1 MSSTRD
7 IIALITRGWMLI
19 RVLNTSRPSNM
30 IATTNNVDHVPL
42 IISIFYALMSSGIS
56 KSHFQA
62 YFHMSNLHEKPC
74 TISHGSQI
82 SPTERIHM
90 APMLRIRYKANV
102 PQICGWIIPPSS
114 HKINWETLMLMSTL
128 VYFCLSKFELQGI
141 LIVLTSKLH
150 GFHKSL
156 GLQLFWETKIGEQF
170 TDLLSYLFWPL
181 WKSVYHTLQE
191 KYISASMC
199 KTYWDPFTLFCR
211 SSKSDTYRYLSGI
224 WQDLHLRMDI
234 KEGYLMMSI
243 EIGLSA
249 QNISNTTLDSI
260 VKTIGRVYMI
270 SFKE

>member
-1 MSSTRD
+1 MHLWVLASANH
-7 IIALITRGWMLI
+7 IFKLIFTCQTYMR
-19 RVLNTSRPSNM
+19 N
-30 IATTNNVDHVPL
+30 HVPFHMEVKSPPL
-42 IISIFYALMSSGIS
+42 KGYIWHPCYGSDTKLMSH
-56 KSHFQA
+56 KF
-62 YFHMSNLHEKPC
+62 
-74 TISHGSQI
+74 
-82 SPTERIHM
+82 
-90 APMLRIRYKANV
+90 V
-102 PQICGWIIPPSS
+102 GWIIPPSS